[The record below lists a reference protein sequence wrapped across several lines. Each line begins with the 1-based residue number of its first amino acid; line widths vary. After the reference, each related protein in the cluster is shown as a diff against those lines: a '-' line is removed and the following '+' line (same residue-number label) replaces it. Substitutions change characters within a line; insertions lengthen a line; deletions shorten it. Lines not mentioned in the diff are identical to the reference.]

1 MKHGAG
7 GPKHSEEVSANQ
19 LLLRALAGQSP
30 GAITPASSESL
41 RTQRRHQ
48 PRNWPI
54 LSWLTA
60 AVMEAGERRR
70 RRKRRRK
77 RERENREQHLR
88 KSEKL
93 LQDLDTAEMFY
104 PGGRGAMAKGAAVDR
119 SRDVSR
125 TKYSRERPGDPPGR
139 TELGL
144 SPSFLPGTYAAH
156 GKAKLG
162 CTSWFSPSRSDFFC
176 AAFRVPAGLPSP
188 PNQCLMLP
196 REKGTLLMPE

>member
-93 LQDLDTAEMFY
+93 LQDLDTAEMDTHKFRA
-104 PGGRGAMAKGAAVDR
+104 P
-119 SRDVSR
+119 
-125 TKYSRERPGDPPGR
+125 RPGR
-139 TELGL
+139 RVL
-144 SPSFLPGTYAAH
+144 SQSHFLPRTADRKGFVQKHPNNKTKQN
-156 GKAKLG
+156 KAKQNKKHPCVL
-162 CTSWFSPSRSDFFC
+162 TFKIQIYYANSF
-176 AAFRVPAGLPSP
+176 
-188 PNQCLMLP
+188 
-196 REKGTLLMPE
+196 

>member
-125 TKYSRERPGDPPGR
+125 YPQISGAETRAACAQPVPLPAPDSR
-139 TELGL
+139 
-144 SPSFLPGTYAAH
+144 
-156 GKAKLG
+156 
-162 CTSWFSPSRSDFFC
+162 
-176 AAFRVPAGLPSP
+176 
-188 PNQCLMLP
+188 
-196 REKGTLLMPE
+196 

>member
-93 LQDLDTAEMFY
+93 LQDLDTAEMVGHFRSVRFWAGEHS
-104 PGGRGAMAKGAAVDR
+104 PLFTLEGGERWQRVLLWTGAEMSAGRNTAG
-119 SRDVSR
+119 SGP
-125 TKYSRERPGDPPGR
+125 EIPPG
-139 TELGL
+139 E
-144 SPSFLPGTYAAH
+144 PSSASARAFSRALTLPMA
-156 GKAKLG
+156 
-162 CTSWFSPSRSDFFC
+162 R
-176 AAFRVPAGLPSP
+176 R
-188 PNQCLMLP
+188 N
-196 REKGTLLMPE
+196 

>member
-119 SRDVSR
+119 SRDVSS
-125 TKYSRERPGDPPGR
+125 TSRATQQFTPRRFGR
-139 TELGL
+139 NFPDFCLGRIVKTRKS
-144 SPSFLPGTYAAH
+144 SPSP
-156 GKAKLG
+156 
-162 CTSWFSPSRSDFFC
+162 
-176 AAFRVPAGLPSP
+176 
-188 PNQCLMLP
+188 
-196 REKGTLLMPE
+196 LL

>member
-93 LQDLDTAEMFY
+93 LQDLDTAEMVGHFRSVRFWAGEHS
-104 PGGRGAMAKGAAVDR
+104 PLFTLEGGERWQRVLLWTGAEMSAALREPPSSSLQGASGVIFQIF
-119 SRDVSR
+119 V
-125 TKYSRERPGDPPGR
+125 
-139 TELGL
+139 
-144 SPSFLPGTYAAH
+144 
-156 GKAKLG
+156 
-162 CTSWFSPSRSDFFC
+162 
-176 AAFRVPAGLPSP
+176 
-188 PNQCLMLP
+188 
-196 REKGTLLMPE
+196 

>member
-93 LQDLDTAEMFY
+93 LQDLDTAEMVGHFRSVRFWAGEHS
-104 PGGRGAMAKGAAVDR
+104 PLHFASHPAVH
-119 SRDVSR
+119 S
-125 TKYSRERPGDPPGR
+125 
-139 TELGL
+139 
-144 SPSFLPGTYAAH
+144 
-156 GKAKLG
+156 KAL
-162 CTSWFSPSRSDFFC
+162 R
-176 AAFRVPAGLPSP
+176 A
-188 PNQCLMLP
+188 
-196 REKGTLLMPE
+196 

>member
-93 LQDLDTAEMFY
+93 LQDLDTAEMVGHFRSVRFWAGEHSPLIPTNFGRRD
-104 PGGRGAMAKGAAVDR
+104 PGGVCSASPTSCPGQQIE
-119 SRDVSR
+119 RDLYKSILITKQNKTKQNKTKNTLVSSHL
-125 TKYSRERPGDPPGR
+125 KYRYITQTASKI
-139 TELGL
+139 
-144 SPSFLPGTYAAH
+144 FL
-156 GKAKLG
+156 
-162 CTSWFSPSRSDFFC
+162 
-176 AAFRVPAGLPSP
+176 
-188 PNQCLMLP
+188 
-196 REKGTLLMPE
+196 